1 MITIKDVA
9 KEAGVSVATI
19 SRVLNNS
26 PGVSDE
32 TREKVL
38 SVIKR
43 LNYNPNLLGR
53 NLRRMETNMVLV
65 LLPTISNP
73 FYARIVKGI
82 EDVAQKN
89 GYGVMLC
96 NTDSDIERER
106 MYLELLKNRLS
117 DGVIFMAPEIGEEEL
132 NEIGEKYAVVQCCE
146 YKEGANVSHVS
157 IDNYK
162 ASYKAVKH
170 LIGLG
175 HKNIGFISC
184 KNNFLSTKHRES
196 GYKKAL
202 EDSGIEFNPD
212 YIRYGD
218 YSFKSGF
225 RAAQSLLNDFKEIT
239 AIFAIS
245 DIMAIG
251 AIKACYENGLK
262 VPDDVAIVGFDNISF
277 APMYNPSLT
286 TVSQPKYD
294 IGCTAMELLIKQI
307 RNKGGNKENI
317 VLEHE
322 LIIRQSTVK

>member
-32 TREKVL
+32 TRKMVL

-53 NLRRMETNMVLV
+53 NLRRMETKMILV

-96 NTDSDIERER
+96 NTDSDVKRER

-117 DGVIFMAPEIGEEEL
+117 DGVIFMAPEIDEGEL
-132 NEIGEKYAVVQCCE
+132 NEIGEKFAAVQCCE

-157 IDNYK
+157 IDNFK
-162 ASYKAVKH
+162 AAYKAVKH

-175 HKNIGFISC
+175 HKDIGLISC
-184 KNNFLSTKHRES
+184 KNNFLSTKQREE

-202 EDSGIEFNPD
+202 IDFGIEFNPQ
-212 YIRYGD
+212 YVRYGD

-225 RAAQSLLNDFKEIT
+225 RATKSLLADADKIT

-251 AIKACYENGLK
+251 AIKAANENGLK
-262 VPDDVAIVGFDNISF
+262 IPDDIAIVGFDNISF

-286 TVSQPKYD
+286 TISQPKYD

-307 RNKGGNKENI
+307 KERGDNKENI
-317 VLEHE
+317 ILEHE
-322 LIIRQSTVK
+322 LIIRESTVK